1 MNKKIIK
8 KYLVKNDDKTDMV
21 SSLKK
26 LPQET
31 LDEVLEEY
39 YTKKVEELSKYIIDS
54 FEEILEMTKNDI
66 FTQMFFI
73 ELINNENSNI
83 FSAYDTDIENFN
95 VFIYN
100 QGSYYAYYIPDELKK
115 LIKKKIDI

>member
-1 MNKKIIK
+1 
-8 KYLVKNDDKTDMV
+8 MV

-39 YTKKVEELSKYIIDS
+39 DIKKVEELSKYIIDS

-66 FTQMFFI
+66 FTQMFF
-73 ELINNENSNI
+73 
-83 FSAYDTDIENFN
+83 
-95 VFIYN
+95 
-100 QGSYYAYYIPDELKK
+100 
-115 LIKKKIDI
+115 KI